1 MVLDGGDHHHDGEA
15 LQTPTPSAKCS
26 LSPYDEAASNSDSDD
41 GNTNDYNNLNIF
53 HTAVTKK
60 SRNEMDDRAT
70 VTPEPSATS
79 RSSVHGSDSAPRY
92 SDSDADSESD
102 SDASGDD
109 SASLTSARAWRIV
122 RRPVRDDEM
131 GIVEG
136 FHVAGLVFVMLVP
149 ALQMSAGAML
159 RVTGESTV
167 GG

>member
-1 MVLDGGDHHHDGEA
+1 
-15 LQTPTPSAKCS
+15 
-26 LSPYDEAASNSDSDD
+26 
-41 GNTNDYNNLNIF
+41 
-53 HTAVTKK
+53 
-60 SRNEMDDRAT
+60 MDDRAT

-92 SDSDADSESD
+92 SDSDADSDSESD

-109 SASLTSARAWRIV
+109 SASLASACAWRIV